1 MFFQLIVLAL
11 ASLCSGTSAGECR
24 SDGVRWG
31 SPFSQ
36 WYTASRAQA
45 RGKTKIAVS
54 ASGKVSLDTLA
65 VTLRDGSDCIVRPH
79 EETYLEEDSVIIFCR
94 QSPLEPWLF
103 SGEYTAARVNRGEG
117 EK

>member
-65 VTLRDGSDCIVRPH
+65 VTLGDGSDCIVRPH
-79 EETYLEEDSVIIFCR
+79 DETFVEKDSVIVFCR
-94 QSPLEPWLF
+94 QSPFRAVVLF
-103 SGEYTAARVNRGEG
+103 GRVHRCNNQLG
-117 EK
+117 